1 MRVLR
6 APIIRPRQR
15 FRPVG
20 ELDVGDP
27 AAPFGTVPTRR
38 AGPRVTESPSRTGGA
53 PEPSPRQPR
62 ETIMRLAPP
71 FYGDLMAKLFERF
84 TLHVQ
89 LDHIAPPIWR
99 RVEVEGTETL
109 RKLHHILQ
117 AAFGW
122 EDAHL
127 HDFEVD
133 GMTYAMLDVDD
144 MRDFADPH
152 PTGDERKVRLHKLLK
167 PGSRLRYRY
176 DFGDGWEHT
185 ILVEK
190 METIESAPWGA
201 ARIVDGAR
209 ACPPEDVGGPPGYD
223 ALLSALHHDPQS
235 AEAAQYRDWLGP
247 GFDAERFDL
256 RAANATL
263 HRMAANGWGKR

>member
-1 MRVLR
+1 
-6 APIIRPRQR
+6 
-15 FRPVG
+15 
-20 ELDVGDP
+20 
-27 AAPFGTVPTRR
+27 
-38 AGPRVTESPSRTGGA
+38 
-53 PEPSPRQPR
+53 
-62 ETIMRLAPP
+62 
-71 FYGDLMAKLFERF
+71 MAKSFQRF

-89 LDHIAPPIWR
+89 IEHIEPPIWR
-99 RVEVEGTETL
+99 RIEVEGTESL

-127 HDFEVD
+127 HSFV
-133 GMTYAMLDVDD
+133 VDD
-144 MRDFADPH
+144 MTYSMPHDDEAADQADPH
-152 PTGDERKVRLHKLLK
+152 ATADDRKVRLHKVLK
-167 PGSRLRYRY
+167 PGARLCYRY

-190 METIESAPWGA
+190 METIESEPWGA
-201 ARIVDGAR
+201 AQVVAGAR
-209 ACPPEDVGGPPGYD
+209 ACPPEDVGGPPGYE
-223 ALLSALHHDPQS
+223 ALLSVLAQEPQS
-235 AEAAQYRDWLGP
+235 EEAAQYRHWVGP